1 MSYTNTVELSDVVT
15 ISYCDTFRWLQHCH
29 NKWEVVVIL
38 VQYYVTWS
46 VSKGA
51 KKRAKRTSNRWR
63 GAFHISKERRDKS
76 RKGAT

>member
-63 GAFHISKERRDKS
+63 RTFQISKERRDKS
-76 RKGAT
+76 RKGAI